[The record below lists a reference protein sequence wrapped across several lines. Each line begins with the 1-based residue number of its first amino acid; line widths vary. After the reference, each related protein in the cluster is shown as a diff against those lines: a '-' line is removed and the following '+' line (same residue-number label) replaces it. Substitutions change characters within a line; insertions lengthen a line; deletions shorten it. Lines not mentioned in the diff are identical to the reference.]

1 MNMNGSH
8 IEMPLLCKF
17 CPLFLSAH
25 KNAFQNQIEKSIF
38 KRRYTHN
45 DKHKSTKSHFS
56 FRFSR
61 LSSQDFQISK
71 KFTLKWLK

>member
-25 KNAFQNQIEKSIF
+25 KNAQQMPGYYFKQKSLGYQPGFFLISNQ
-38 KRRYTHN
+38 
-45 DKHKSTKSHFS
+45 
-56 FRFSR
+56 
-61 LSSQDFQISK
+61 
-71 KFTLKWLK
+71 FTLTKAKILTFLT